1 MQPDQA
7 KSLLEHYG
15 EICCYEQGITSRVIA
30 AIPDGRGDYTPDAKS
45 MKALDLAWHIASSE
59 CWFLEGVIN
68 GAFPTGGEPGRP
80 AELSTAESIVKWYQ
94 ARIGP
99 LWEQVAKLDA
109 AKLVQSIDFYGMFNL
124 PAVAYLSLLSRH
136 SIHHRG
142 QLSAYLRPMGGKV
155 PGIYGPS
162 ADEPIQPA
170 ASASS

>member
-7 KSLLEHYG
+7 KFLLEHYG
-15 EICCYEQGITSRVIA
+15 EVCCREQGVTTRVIGA
-30 AIPDGRGDYTPDAKS
+30 MPDGRGDYTPDPKS

-59 CWFLEGVIN
+59 CWFLEGVIK
-68 GAFPTGGEPGRP
+68 GTFPTGGEPNRP
-80 AELSTAESIVKWYQ
+80 AELDSAARIVEWYE

-99 LWEQVAKLDA
+99 LWDQLRELDA
-109 AKLVQSIDFYGMFNL
+109 AKLVQSIDFYGMFSL
-124 PAVAYLSLLSRH
+124 PAVNYISLMSRH

-162 ADEPIQPA
+162 ADEPIQPPK
-170 ASASS
+170 